1 MIMDKLPKIEGR
13 YYITKTGGSNSDNS
27 IFTEAMVMRA
37 DDFRLAT
44 EEEVRLRRAY
54 EESRERMANEII
66 QEK

>member
-1 MIMDKLPKIEGR
+1 MDKLPKIEGR
-13 YYITKTGGSNSDNS
+13 YYITKTGGSNSDCS

-54 EESRERMANEII
+54 EEARINFRNSVV
-66 QEK
+66 

>member
-1 MIMDKLPKIEGR
+1 MDKLPKIEGR
-13 YYITKTGGSNSDNS
+13 YYITKNGASNSDRS

-54 EESRERMANEII
+54 EEARMNFRNSVV
-66 QEK
+66 